1 MSTPDYDIIIVGAG
15 VSGSVI
21 AKELAA
27 LKNTRILVLESGP
40 ATPPTERQEYM
51 SAFFKN
57 SVKTPESPYPPA
69 LFSNPAQEP
78 TPRATVSDTFSSNV
92 SAGWKGKLSYPSG
105 FIFDPEVSYLLQKGP
120 QPFLSTYERVA
131 GGTTWHW
138 LGTSLRFL
146 KNDFRMADAYSAGNP
161 DFPMKNWPLQ
171 DHDLFDAYGRAEAE
185 IGVSADAEVQEAD
198 LGGIGLEFSSGYNYP
213 MPELPLSV
221 VDQTVGDFVNGTK
234 GYFGF
239 DDQSITV
246 TPTPAGRNSQ
256 PYAQRRVC
264 AGNTNCIPIC
274 PIQAKYD
281 ATVTMSHAQSTGNVT
296 VLAQSVVKRVIA
308 KSYGAPVTGVEY
320 VTWADKDGT
329 LTQSDVKTATA
340 RIYVI
345 AAHAIETPK
354 LLLLSDLE
362 DGSGT
367 VANSSDQVGR
377 NLMDHPL
384 YLSWSL
390 MNKQIYGF
398 RGPLTT
404 AGIESLRDGPFRA
417 DRAAWRV
424 EIGNEGWNFSNG
436 DPWTTTNDFISGTN
450 VSGLNNQ
457 GPDGAAQI
465 LTGTD
470 LVKTLND
477 AFTRQWRMGFLVEQ
491 SPDQDSRVRIDKS
504 LNITDGLGIPR
515 PVIDY
520 RLSEYTRR
528 GFAYAE
534 IFSRQVY
541 HRMGVTNYTR
551 NAQIVPGKDNQDVDN
566 PNWFSNPDTEV
577 FKQLPPELLDPKVCA
592 RDAHSVAQPVPVGFQ
607 YYGAGH
613 LVGTYCMGDIRTTS
627 VVNEKSRSW
636 DHHNLFLVGDG
647 VFPTITTANPTL
659 TLTALAFIAADAI
672 KAQLLAGE

>member
-1 MSTPDYDIIIVGAG
+1 MSDTDFDIIIVGAG
-15 VSGSVI
+15 VSGSIV
-21 AKELAA
+21 AKELAQ
-27 LKNTRILVLESGP
+27 LQNTKILVLESGP
-40 ATPPTERQEYM
+40 ETPPTERQEYM
-51 SAFFKN
+51 STFYKN

-69 LFSNPAQEP
+69 LFSDPSAEP

-92 SAGWKGKLSYPSG
+92 SAGWQQTLGNDDG
-105 FIFDPEVSYLLQKGP
+105 FIFDPDVSYLLQKGP

-146 KNDFRMADAYSAGNP
+146 KNDFRMKDVYGAGNP
-161 DFPMKNWPLQ
+161 DYPLKNWPIQ
-171 DHDLFDAYGRAEAE
+171 DTEMLPLYARAEAE
-185 IGVSADAEVQEAD
+185 IGVSATTSVQETD
-198 LGGIGLEFSSGYNYP
+198 LASIGLEYPEGYEYP

-221 VDQTVGDFVNGTK
+221 VDQTVGDFVNGTD

-239 DDQSITV
+239 GDQSIVV

-281 ATVTMSHAQSTGNVT
+281 ATVTMSNAQSTGNVT

-308 KSYGAPVTGVEY
+308 QSYGAPVTGVEY
-320 VTWADKDGT
+320 TTWKTENGV
-329 LTQSDVKTATA
+329 LTQSDPVTVTAK
-340 RIYVI
+340 IYVI

-354 LLLLSDLE
+354 LLLLSDLG

-390 MNKQIYGF
+390 MNQQIYGF

-404 AGIESLRDGPFRA
+404 AGIESLRDGPYRS

-450 VSGLNNQ
+450 MSGLNNQ
-457 GPDGAAQI
+457 GPGGAAQT
-465 LTGTD
+465 LFGTD
-470 LVKTLND
+470 LVNRLND

-491 SPDQDSRVRIDKS
+491 SPDPDSRVRIDRS
-504 LNITDGLGIPR
+504 LGITDGLGVPR
-515 PVIDY
+515 PIIDY
-520 RLSEYTRR
+520 QLSEYTRR

-541 HRMGVTNYTR
+541 AKMGVTNYTR
-551 NAQIVPGKDNQDVDN
+551 NAQQVAGKGGAMVDN
-566 PNWFSNPDTEV
+566 PNWFENPDPDV
-577 FKQLPPELLDPKVCA
+577 FGTLPPELMDPKVCA
-592 RDAHSVAQPVPVGFQ
+592 RDANSVPQPVPLGFQ

-613 LVGTYCMGDIRTTS
+613 LVGTYCMGDAAATS
-627 VVNEKSRSW
+627 VVDKTSRSW
-636 DHHNLFLVGDG
+636 DHSNLFLVGDG

-659 TLTALAFIAADAI
+659 TLSALAFAAADAI
-672 KAQLLAGE
+672 KAQLQGA